1 MNTFSFMFLTFMYLT
16 DNTELEIHV
25 EYLFTY
31 KWRLAIKCRMNMV
44 LSIDTKKKV
53 RYRGLCK

>member
-44 LSIDTKKKV
+44 LSIDTKKKS
-53 RYRGLCK
+53 